1 MQVQAP
7 SQNAR
12 HVARE
17 DIAVRIAGSYIP
29 TKHQSG
35 SRTNSS
41 PRKLERAAKRSP
53 LRKEVA
59 KEKDHTKVGSFHL
72 ARAAGARCIRLKVC
86 CTLHPELREKAMAE
100 GRLGKR
106 HN

>member
-1 MQVQAP
+1 MGAP
-7 SQNAR
+7 SRSAR

-17 DIAVRIAGSYIP
+17 DIAVRVVASCIL
-29 TKHQSG
+29 TKHPSG

-41 PRKLERAAKRSP
+41 PRKLGRAAKGSP

-59 KEKDHTKVGSFHL
+59 KEKDHTKVGNFLPCKGCGSTLHPPED
-72 ARAAGARCIRLKVC
+72 CW
-86 CTLHPELREKAMAE
+86 TLHPELREKAKAE